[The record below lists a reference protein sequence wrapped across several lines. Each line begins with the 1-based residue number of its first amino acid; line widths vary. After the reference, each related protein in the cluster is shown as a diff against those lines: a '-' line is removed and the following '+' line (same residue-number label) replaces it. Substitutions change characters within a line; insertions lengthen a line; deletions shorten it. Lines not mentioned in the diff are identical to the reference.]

1 MLDPDELPDAQVQ
14 GPGSLGIGELPGQ
27 GRLEQ
32 AGPRDFLATHRERL
46 PCRHGVTLSL
56 NS

>member
-1 MLDPDELPDAQVQ
+1 VQ
-14 GPGSLGIGELPGQ
+14 SPSSLGIGELPGQ

-46 PCRHGVTLSL
+46 PCLHGVTLSL